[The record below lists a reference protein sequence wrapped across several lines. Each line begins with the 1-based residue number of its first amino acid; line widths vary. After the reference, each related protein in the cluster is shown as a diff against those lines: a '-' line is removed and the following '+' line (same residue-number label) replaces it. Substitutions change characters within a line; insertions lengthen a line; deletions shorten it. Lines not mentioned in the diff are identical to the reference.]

1 MVELHYQSRT
11 LEMRVSWFYMSFR
24 LALGVFII
32 LKHLI
37 SLLVLFAEF
46 ILVRLRLIIS
56 LFEWLYFNQKLSS
69 KWLSLSLSFLI
80 SHYND
85 GIYSW
90 LKISVIA
97 GGTWCQGIMT
107 LERWPLLLLD
117 SFNIS
122 LTYLRK
128 YGQSLLYIFLVVTN
142 LYLAAL
148 SQRPNLQI
156 IPQHVAAILSK
167 LGTVL
172 AIMLENR
179 GHLDA
184 LRI

>member
-1 MVELHYQSRT
+1 M
-11 LEMRVSWFYMSFR
+11 
-24 LALGVFII
+24 
-32 LKHLI
+32 
-37 SLLVLFAEF
+37 
-46 ILVRLRLIIS
+46 
-56 LFEWLYFNQKLSS
+56 
-69 KWLSLSLSFLI
+69 
-80 SHYND
+80 
-85 GIYSW
+85 
-90 LKISVIA
+90 
-97 GGTWCQGIMT
+97 
-107 LERWPLLLLD
+107 LLLD
-117 SFNIS
+117 SFDVS
-122 LTYLRK
+122 LTDLRK

-184 LRI
+184 LRILGKRLLWAGIIKLIPLASGFLTIFHLDG